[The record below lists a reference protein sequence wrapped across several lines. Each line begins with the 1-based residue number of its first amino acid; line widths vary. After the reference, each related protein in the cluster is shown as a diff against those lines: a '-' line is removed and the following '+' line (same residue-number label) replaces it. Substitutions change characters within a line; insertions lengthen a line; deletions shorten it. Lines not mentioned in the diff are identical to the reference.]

1 MKIMHILFAGAFA
14 LASFY
19 THAETRILELTLE
32 DCRQLVIQRNL
43 EVQAS
48 KLGWKASDALYR
60 GERQALW
67 EPTLV
72 LSADRE
78 SNERENNSEQFVSQ
92 GVEDFSER
100 NDIYRIAIEQP
111 LITGGQVQLG
121 YTLRDLNNNLREQR
135 ELEGPERDY
144 EAFLGLVF
152 TQPLLKNAGPSV
164 TTSMIRMAREESEV
178 AFQEWR
184 RQIMQS
190 LGSAEA
196 AYWDLKIAQRRVE
209 YREASVEVA
218 EKILEDNRARLDAG
232 RGGEAEVQQA
242 EAGLALRET
251 QLLEARQNLDE
262 ASSRLKTFFAE
273 TIREG
278 GFALRAVDEPDLTE
292 VAESEPEIFETAMQ
306 VHPDMLLRK
315 HRVEQER
322 IRMNYAKNQT
332 LPDVNLQATYGFNGL
347 GESSSE
353 AFDRVEEGD
362 FVSWSVG
369 VQVRVP
375 LGGGRR
381 VRSEYESA
389 KFRAEQGELMM
400 QSSEVALSNA
410 LSTSLRRVSNHH
422 AQASNY
428 RRVAELNQTLLDTE
442 LARLEAGQ
450 SDSRKVLDTEE
461 RLTEALES
469 AASSLVRFVV
479 AKIELE
485 LSAGVLLTNRDLDP
499 MTRTLPER
507 IGAEAPE
514 PAAGTL
520 PDEAAPDTGPGE
532 RPMQSRPVSR

>member
-1 MKIMHILFAGAFA
+1 MAA
-14 LASFY
+14 LMSY
-19 THAETRILELTLE
+19 AETPILELTLE
-32 DCRQLVIQRNL
+32 DCRQLVIQQNL

-48 KLGWKASDALYR
+48 KLGWKASKALYT

-67 EPTLV
+67 EPMLV

-78 SNERENNSEQFVSQ
+78 SNERENNSERFVSQ

-152 TQPLLKNAGPSV
+152 TQPLLKNAGHGMAM
-164 TTSMIRMAREESEV
+164 SMIRMARAESEV

-196 AYWDLKIAQRRVE
+196 AYWDLNIAQRRVQ
-209 YREASVEVA
+209 YREASVQVA
-218 EKILEDNRARLDAG
+218 EKILEDNRARLEAG

-242 EAGLALRET
+242 EAGLALRQT

-273 TIREG
+273 AVRDG

-292 VAESEPEIFETAMQ
+292 VPESGPEIFEAALS

-322 IRMNYAKNQT
+322 IRMNYARNQT
-332 LPDVNLQATYGFNGL
+332 LPDVNFQATYGYNGL

-353 AFDRVEEGD
+353 AFDKVEEGD

-369 VQVRVP
+369 VQVRMP

-381 VRSEYESA
+381 VRNEYESA
-389 KFRAEQGELMM
+389 KLRAEQGDLMLK
-400 QSSEVALSNA
+400 SSEVALSNA

-422 AQASNY
+422 AQAMNY
-428 RRVAELNQTLLDTE
+428 RRVAELNQTLLETE

-485 LSAGVLLTNRDLDP
+485 LSAGILLTNREMDP
-499 MTRTLPER
+499 MTQTVPTRVEPDREAHV
-507 IGAEAPE
+507 AEPV
-514 PAAGTL
+514 PQTL
-520 PDEAAPDTGPGE
+520 PDQAEPQTTPE
-532 RPMQSRPVSR
+532 RPIQFRPVSR